1 MAGQRVAST
10 AAESAVVPVAAG
22 ARPTARQRRRRGWLS
37 VPALTGFV
45 IVTAAV
51 LVSVFAP
58 VVAPYGYD
66 DQDLEQSVQP
76 PVWAGGT
83 WKHVLGTDQLGRDML
98 SRLVYG
104 ARTSMS
110 LACLGVI
117 LAGSVGVAI
126 GLVSGYSSSR
136 LDAVIMRIADVQ
148 LSFPYLLLAIAFMAL
163 LGTSLLNLVIVLVLR
178 SWVVYTRLVRVAVL
192 SLKER
197 EFIMAA
203 RGLGL
208 RSGRILLRH
217 VAPNV
222 AAPFLVVSTLQLAE
236 LIIVEASLSFLGLG
250 VQPPLPSLG
259 TMVSQGRD
267 YLTTAWW
274 LVTLPG
280 LSIVVTVLGTNLL
293 GDALRDILDPRL
305 RRS

>member
-1 MAGQRVAST
+1 
-10 AAESAVVPVAAG
+10 
-22 ARPTARQRRRRGWLS
+22 

-45 IVTAAV
+45 IVMAAV
-51 LVSVFAP
+51 LISVFAP
-58 VVAPYGYD
+58 LVAPYGYD
-66 DQDLEQSVQP
+66 DQDLELSVQP

-83 WKHVLGTDQLGRDML
+83 WKHVLGTDQLGRDIL

-110 LACLGVI
+110 LACVGVI
-117 LAGSVGVAI
+117 LAGSVGVVI
-126 GLVSGYSSSR
+126 GLVSGYSSAR

-163 LGTSLLNLVIVLVLR
+163 LGTSLVNLVVVLVLR

-208 RSGRILLRH
+208 SSGRILMRH

-222 AAPFLVVSTLQLAE
+222 AAPVLVVSTLQLAE

-250 VQPPLPSLG
+250 VQPPLPSWG

-280 LSIVVTVLGTNLL
+280 LSIVVTVLGMNLL